1 MKKIL
6 NEWRRFVIT
15 EAIEKTNLEKKIEA
29 EWPHKYNEVLADV
42 KRKTVSIF
50 ESSLFVLAIAFS
62 NSKSPLF
69 RTPLTIKFAS
79 TFLQKSIVSPL

>member
-1 MKKIL
+1 MK
-6 NEWRRFVIT
+6 
-15 EAIEKTNLEKKIEA
+15 
-29 EWPHKYNEVLADV
+29 EVLADV

-50 ESSLFVLAIAFS
+50 ESSLFVLAMAFS

-79 TFLQKSIVSPL
+79 TFLQKSIVRELIKNKGDYSRLIPESIAKIVSDNQ